1 LPTASASRIRLC
13 ASAALLAVLALSGCA
28 ERDLWPVERL
38 DPKTAVNVTI
48 MVDPWVYGHDVPM
61 LAANARDY
69 LNVGVVETNRAG
81 TRAYWLGVVAW
92 STIDRSALPVPVA
105 PVRPGTV
112 KLRWPEETL
121 ELKPAAAG
129 RQAIGS
135 SGTIFAGPQP
145 VQEDAWYELNAAQ
158 LSRLAKSPPATVSL
172 VLDDG
177 AVIVHQPWHV
187 DQRAMD
193 QFLEATGF
201 TPVGP

>member
-1 LPTASASRIRLC
+1 MTL
-13 ASAALLAVLALSGCA
+13 VWLSGCA

-48 MVDPWVYGHDVPM
+48 MAEPWVYSRDVPM

-92 STIDRSALPVPVA
+92 STIDRSALPELVA
-105 PVRPGTV
+105 PVSPGTV
-112 KLRWPEETL
+112 KLSWPEESL

-129 RQAIGS
+129 RQEIGAS
-135 SGTIFAGPQP
+135 ETIFAGPQP
-145 VQEDAWYELNAAQ
+145 VHEDAWYELNAAQ
-158 LSRLAKSPPATVSL
+158 LSRLAKSPPVTVSL
-172 VLDDG
+172 VLEDG
-177 AVIVHQPWHV
+177 AVIVHEAWQV
-187 DQRAMD
+187 SRRALD

-201 TPVGP
+201 TPAVP